1 LKRLL
6 LALLT
11 ATLCIALFIGGW
23 FLFWK
28 IMPLALHL
36 VLKAIGWLLRHQTVL
51 LILIIVVVT
60 VFILIQS
67 MDPQTTANIDN
78 NTVNPQDAIK
88 KAGEAGEREI
98 AYQLSW
104 LTMQEYKVINNVKLV
119 QDEGLIQQFDHI
131 VIGPNGIFNIETKNY
146 AGTITI
152 DQHGNW
158 IREKNGYVE
167 ALTNPSSQVYRHR
180 FILESFLDS
189 KYPIRD
195 LIAIANDKTIIKGQE
210 NNPIPVVRSDLLI
223 HYILQNNESS
233 LTQED
238 IENIYQ
244 NIISRSQ
251 Q

>member
-1 LKRLL
+1 M
-6 LALLT
+6 T
-11 ATLCIALFIGGW
+11 
-23 FLFWK
+23 
-28 IMPLALHL
+28 
-36 VLKAIGWLLRHQTVL
+36 
-51 LILIIVVVT
+51 
-60 VFILIQS
+60 
-67 MDPQTTANIDN
+67 
-78 NTVNPQDAIK
+78 
-88 KAGEAGEREI
+88 
-98 AYQLSW
+98 
-104 LTMQEYKVINNVKLV
+104 
-119 QDEGLIQQFDHI
+119 I
-131 VIGPNGIFNIETKNY
+131 VIGPNGIFNIETKLCWNY
-146 AGTITI
+146 YI

-158 IREKNGYVE
+158 IRENGYVE